1 MKALRFLGLAALLLG
16 AQASAREGQGPV
28 LLLRVD
34 GAIGPA
40 TTHYLTTGFERAA
53 REHSP
58 AVIIQMD
65 TPGGLDAAT
74 RDINQAILA
83 SPVPVITWVAPSG
96 ARAASAGTYILYASH
111 VAAMAPATNLGAA
124 TPVQIGEGFGGGS
137 PEKPDQ
143 GDKQDEDGG
152 GKAESQP
159 SGGAMERKIVNDAAA
174 YIRGLAELRG
184 RNADWAEKAVREAVS
199 LTADQALEMG
209 VVDIVA
215 GSVDELLQAADG
227 RTVKMEHGERTLAT
241 AGSSIERVEPDWRSE
256 LLSVITN
263 PTVAYLLMMIGIYG
277 LVLEGYHPGAMVP
290 GIVGAICLLL
300 ALFAF
305 QVLPVNYAGL
315 ALIAL
320 GVILMV
326 SEMFAPSFG
335 ALGIGGI
342 ISLIIGSIILMDSDV
357 PGFSIDPWVIGGTAL
372 LSGLFFMGVMYLAL
386 RAWGRPVITGRQQM
400 VGEHAEAVSDFS
412 GGEGRVRVHGEIWLA
427 RSGHEVAAG
436 ERVTVCDIEGLTLIV
451 APSGGES
458 GRPRNAELNQGGDES

>member
-1 MKALRFLGLAALLLG
+1 MKGFGLIGLAAFLLG
-16 AQASAREGQGPV
+16 SSAAAQEAPGPV
-28 LLLRVD
+28 MLLEVD

-40 TTHYLTTGFERAA
+40 TTHYLTTAFERAS
-53 REHSP
+53 RENAP
-58 AVIIQMD
+58 AVVIRMD

-137 PEKPDQ
+137 PEKPG
-143 GDKQDEDGG
+143 GDGEQTRDGSNDAG
-152 GKAESQP
+152 NKP
-159 SGGAMERKIVNDAAA
+159 SGSAMERKIVNDAAA

-184 RNADWAEKAVREAVS
+184 RNADWAEKAVRQAVS
-199 LTADQALEMG
+199 LTADQALEMH

-215 GSVDELLQAADG
+215 GNVDELLKAADG
-227 RTVKMEHGERTLAT
+227 RTVRMEDGELTLAT
-241 AGSSIERVEPDWRSE
+241 AGSSVERVDPDWRSE

-342 ISLIIGSIILMDSDV
+342 ISLIIGSIILLDSDV

-386 RAWGRPVITGRQQM
+386 RAWGRPVVTGRQQL
-400 VGEHAEAVSDFS
+400 VGERAEAVADFAA
-412 GGEGRVRVHGEIWLA
+412 GEGRVRVHGEIWLA
-427 RSGHEVAAG
+427 RSDHPIAAG
-436 ERVTVCDIEGLTLIV
+436 DRVIVRDIDGLTLSVEPPGI
-451 APSGGES
+451 
-458 GRPRNAELNQGGDES
+458 GRARPGDDRTSQGGNES